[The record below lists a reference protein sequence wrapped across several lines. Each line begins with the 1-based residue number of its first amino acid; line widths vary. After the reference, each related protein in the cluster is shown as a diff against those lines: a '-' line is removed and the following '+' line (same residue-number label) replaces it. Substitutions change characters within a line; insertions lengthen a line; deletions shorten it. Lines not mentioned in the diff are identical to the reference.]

1 MGVGQDAEGAV
12 SPAPP
17 PPPPSSPQ
25 GGGERA
31 WIVRRSFG
39 SLVLFAALVLSVPA
53 LAQVRGVELRVP
65 RAFGYFLGDLVQ
77 VQADIRVDPGF
88 TVQRPSLPK
97 PGPVTYWLD
106 LRSVAVE
113 ERREGDATLIRLR
126 LTYQDFYAALD
137 SRTLDVPG
145 FSLTVESDGQ
155 GGLTT
160 ATAQVPAWKIGVSP
174 LRAVQPERR
183 DDPAEY
189 LLPDGR
195 APRLDPQPATV
206 TALGLLA
213 LACLALVPL
222 ARDRAWGPFAPR
234 RGRPFALGLKA
245 LRRVKRKAH
254 GDDLTREV
262 FLILHRALDATAG
275 RRVLADDLSLFLA
288 DHPAFRGQEQSLK
301 KFFAA
306 SRRAFFGR
314 ETEAAARA
322 FPMSEVES
330 LLARLAAAERSA

>member
-1 MGVGQDAEGAV
+1 ML
-12 SPAPP
+12 
-17 PPPPSSPQ
+17 
-25 GGGERA
+25 
-31 WIVRRSFG
+31 
-39 SLVLFAALVLSVPA
+39 LVALLLATPA

-106 LRSVAVE
+106 LRAVTVE

-145 FSLTVESDGQ
+145 FAVTIQSDGKE
-155 GGLTT
+155 GLTT
-160 ATAQVPAWKIGVSP
+160 AIAQVPAWKIGVSP
-174 LRAVQPERR
+174 LREVQPERR

-195 APRLDPQPATV
+195 APRLDPQPATA
-206 TALGLLA
+206 TALTLLA
-213 LACLALVPL
+213 LAALALVPL

-245 LRRVKRKAH
+245 LRRAKRKAR
-254 GDDLTREV
+254 GDDLTREA
-262 FLILHRALDATAG
+262 FLVLHRALDATAG
-275 RRVLADDLSLFLA
+275 RRVLADDLPLFLA
-288 DHPAFRGQEQSLK
+288 GHPAFRGQEEGLR

-306 SRRAFFGR
+306 SRQAFFGR
-314 ETEAAARA
+314 ETEAAARD
-322 FPMSEVES
+322 FPLSDVEA
-330 LLARLAAAERSA
+330 LLGRLAAAERSA

>member
-1 MGVGQDAEGAV
+1 M
-12 SPAPP
+12 
-17 PPPPSSPQ
+17 
-25 GGGERA
+25 RA
-31 WIVRRSFG
+31 LL
-39 SLVLFAALVLSVPA
+39 LVLLILVTSPA

-97 PGPVTYWLD
+97 PGLVTYWLD

-113 ERREGDATLIRLR
+113 ERREGDETLIRIR

-145 FSLTVESDGQ
+145 FSLTIESEGK

-174 LRAVQPERR
+174 LREVQPERR

-195 APRLDPQPATV
+195 GPRLDPQPATA
-206 TALGLLA
+206 TALSLLA
-213 LACLALVPL
+213 LATLALVPL

-245 LRRVKRKAH
+245 VRRLKRRAQ
-254 GDDLTREV
+254 GDDLYREGLLV
-262 FLILHRALDATAG
+262 LHRALDATAG
-275 RRVLADDLSLFLA
+275 RRVLADDLASFLA
-288 DHPAFRGQEQSLK
+288 NHPAFRGQEQGLE

-322 FPMSEVES
+322 CPLSEVES
-330 LLARLAAAERSA
+330 LLGRLAAAERSA

>member
-1 MGVGQDAEGAV
+1 M
-12 SPAPP
+12 
-17 PPPPSSPQ
+17 
-25 GGGERA
+25 RA
-31 WIVRRSFG
+31 LL
-39 SLVLFAALVLSVPA
+39 LVLLILVASPA

-97 PGPVTYWLD
+97 PGRVTYWLD
-106 LRSVAVE
+106 LRAVAVE

-145 FSLTVESDGQ
+145 FSLTIESDGK

-195 APRLDPQPATV
+195 APRLDPQPATA
-206 TALGLLA
+206 TALTLLT
-213 LACLALVPL
+213 LAVLALVPL

-245 LRRVKRKAH
+245 LRRVKRKAR
-254 GDDLTREV
+254 GDDLYREALLV
-262 FLILHRALDATAG
+262 LHRALDATAG
-275 RRVLADDLSLFLA
+275 RRVLADDLTLFLVS
-288 DHPAFRGQEQSLK
+288 HPAFREQEQNLEQ
-301 KFFAA
+301 FFAA

-322 FPMSEVES
+322 FPLSEVEA
-330 LLARLAAAERSA
+330 LLARLTAAERSA

>member
-1 MGVGQDAEGAV
+1 M
-12 SPAPP
+12 
-17 PPPPSSPQ
+17 
-25 GGGERA
+25 RA
-31 WIVRRSFG
+31 LL
-39 SLVLFAALVLSVPA
+39 LVLLIVVASPA
-53 LAQVRGVELRVP
+53 LAQIRGVELRVP

-113 ERREGDATLIRLR
+113 ERREGDVTLIRLR

-137 SRTLDVPG
+137 SRTLEVPG
-145 FSLTVESDGQ
+145 FSVTIESDGK

-174 LRAVQPERR
+174 LREVQPERR

-195 APRLDPQPATV
+195 APRYDPQPATA

-213 LACLALVPL
+213 LAALALVPL

-245 LRRVKRKAH
+245 MRRVKRKTR
-254 GDDLTREV
+254 GDDLYREAL
-262 FLILHRALDATAG
+262 LILHRALDATAG
-275 RRVLADDLSLFLA
+275 RRVLADDLTLFLA
-288 DHPAFRGQEQSLK
+288 NHPAFRGQEQNLQ

-322 FPMSEVES
+322 FPLSEVEA
-330 LLARLAAAERSA
+330 LLARLTAAERSA

>member
-1 MGVGQDAEGAV
+1 MA
-12 SPAPP
+12 SW
-17 PPPPSSPQ
+17 SL
-25 GGGERA
+25 
-31 WIVRRSFG
+31 G
-39 SLVLFAALVLSVPA
+39 SLVLLVVLLLTTPA

-88 TVQRPSLPK
+88 TLQRPSLPK

-106 LRSVAVE
+106 LRAVAVE

-145 FSLTVESDGQ
+145 FPVTIESGGQ

-160 ATAQVPAWKIGVSP
+160 ATAGVPAWKIGVSP
-174 LRAVQPERR
+174 LREVQPERR

-206 TALGLLA
+206 TALTLLA
-213 LACLALVPL
+213 LAALALVPL

-245 LRRVKRKAH
+245 LRRAKRKAH
-254 GDDLTREV
+254 GDDPYREGLV
-262 FLILHRALDATAG
+262 VLHRALDAKAG
-275 RRVLADDLSLFLA
+275 RRVLADDLPLFLTS
-288 DHPAFRGQEQSLK
+288 HPAFRGQEDGLET
-301 KFFAA
+301 FFAA

-322 FPMSEVES
+322 FPSSEVEA